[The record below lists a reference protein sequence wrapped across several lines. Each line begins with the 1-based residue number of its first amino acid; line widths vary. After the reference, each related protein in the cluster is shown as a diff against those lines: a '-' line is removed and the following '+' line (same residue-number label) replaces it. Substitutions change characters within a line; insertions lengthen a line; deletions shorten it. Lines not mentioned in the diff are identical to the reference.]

1 MPILGMSPS
10 GMPSGL
16 PAMTH
21 TRCALANL
29 SNVGNAAAFSDVTYA
44 EKADKLVDTSC
55 SVLPDVASS
64 EKAAATLDTM
74 H

>member
-16 PAMTH
+16 PALTPM
-21 TRCALANL
+21 RCALANL
-29 SNVGNAAAFSDVTYA
+29 SNVGNASAFSNLTHA
-44 EKADKLVDTSC
+44 EKADKLVNTSC
-55 SVLPDVASS
+55 SVFPDVTSS